1 MKYSIRRN
9 VETDNSLWKED
20 TLLFNKM
27 AKESISE
34 REREFFE
41 VQHYKQV
48 NNFTCANDLLMSE
61 LSNSDHLY
69 VTRVNFDEYL
79 IGVDGNPNE
88 VHTMN
93 LSEALN
99 TNLKEAGLLQ
109 SDVTLHDWFRQR
121 DYQGVEYEHNFD
133 DI

>member
-1 MKYSIRRN
+1 MKYSIKRN
-9 VETDNSLWKED
+9 TYSKNSLWEVD
-20 TLLFNKM
+20 TELFNKM
-27 AKESISE
+27 SKEAISE
-34 REREFFE
+34 KEREFFE

-69 VTRVNFDEYL
+69 IVRVNFDEY
-79 IGVDGNPNE
+79 IFGVDGNPSE

-93 LSEALN
+93 LSDALS
-99 TNLKEAGLLQ
+99 TNLKEAGLLNRNI
-109 SDVTLHDWFRQR
+109 TLHDWLRER
-121 DYQGVEYEHNFD
+121 DYQNVEYEHNFD